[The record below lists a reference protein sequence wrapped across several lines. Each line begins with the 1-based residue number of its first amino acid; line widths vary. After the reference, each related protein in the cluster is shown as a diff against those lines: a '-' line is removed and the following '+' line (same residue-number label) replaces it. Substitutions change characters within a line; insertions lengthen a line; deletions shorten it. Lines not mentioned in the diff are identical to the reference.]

1 MNWTTIQLPGFY
13 RIGKLV
19 VYVLERVMNSLNQTI
34 NVGQTNQ
41 KLMQSFTY
49 EDYHS
54 YKSNKFPQ
62 PVFTWSKSRAI
73 CEICSKLSLETLG
86 WRQ

>member
-1 MNWTTIQLPGFY
+1 METSHFSWTTIQLPGFY

-19 VYVLERVMNSLNQTI
+19 VYVLKRVMISLNQTI
-34 NVGQTNQ
+34 DVDQTKQ

-54 YKSNKFPQ
+54 CKSNKFPQ
-62 PVFTWSKSRAI
+62 PILLGQSQEQYVKSVQ
-73 CEICSKLSLETLG
+73 SY
-86 WRQ
+86 